1 MINNLAVKYRPA
13 NFGDVVSQQSIIK
26 ILEKQLELKEYSNV
40 YLFAGPSG
48 CGKTTL
54 ARIFANKINNSSGTP
69 IEIDAA
75 SNNGV
80 DNIREIIKSAKERSL
95 DSEYKIYIMDEC
107 HMLTIQSWNALLKI
121 IEEPPKYT
129 IFMFATTD
137 PQKIPNTIQ
146 NRVMRF
152 NLSRISSL
160 DIKNRLIHIC
170 KKEGFINYV
179 DACDYISRISKNQMR
194 DAISILEKCVNYCDN
209 SLKKCVDL
217 NLNNVEECLGIYS
230 YDIFI
235 DLVDSILDY
244 NTNKVIKILNYIYNQ
259 GNDMILFIDQFL
271 SFTLDVC
278 KYCICKDIAVTKF
291 PITIEDKIKSIIN
304 FDNPNK
310 YYVYIIDSILNLKN
324 MLKTD
329 MNPKDTIEVNF
340 IKLCGGN

>member
-54 ARIFANKINNSSGTP
+54 ARIFANRINNNCGTP

-137 PQKIPNTIQ
+137 PQKIPSTIQ

-152 NLSRISSL
+152 NLSRIPSVE
-160 DIKNRLIHIC
+160 IKNRLFYIC
-170 KKEGFINYV
+170 KNENFINYE
-179 DACDYISRISKNQMR
+179 DSCDYISRICNNQMR
-194 DAISILEKCVNYCDN
+194 DAISMLEKCSTYNI
-209 SLKKCVDL
+209 DL
-217 NLNNVEECLGIYS
+217 DIENVMEALGIYS
-230 YDIFI
+230 YDIYVDLCDAVI
-235 DLVDSILDY
+235 DCNIGKTLSL
-244 NTNKVIKILNYIYNQ
+244 LNYAYNC
-259 GNDMILFIDQFL
+259 GNDMKLFIDNFL
-271 SFTLDVC
+271 IFIIDIC
-278 KYCICKDIAVTKF
+278 KYCIYNKNIATTKL
-291 PITIEDKIKSIIN
+291 PSNLEKSIEKIIN
-304 FDNPNK
+304 FNSPEK
-310 YYVYIIDSILNLKN
+310 YYIYLIDKILELKN
-324 MLKTD
+324 IIKMDSNIKG
-329 MNPKDTIEVNF
+329 TIDAFF
-340 IKLCGGN
+340 IKICNIN